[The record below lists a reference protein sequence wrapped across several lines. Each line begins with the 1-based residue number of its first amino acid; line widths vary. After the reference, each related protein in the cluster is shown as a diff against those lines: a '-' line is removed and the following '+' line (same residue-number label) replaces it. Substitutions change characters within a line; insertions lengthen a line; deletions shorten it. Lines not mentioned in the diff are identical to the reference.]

1 LSGSL
6 HEQKIR
12 QAGAILD
19 EMGVDAWLT
28 FVRETAAAG
37 DPALPFL
44 LDGGLTWESA
54 LILTRRGER
63 IAIVGSLDAAAVER
77 SGLWGEVIPY
87 VEGIRAILRATL
99 ERLNLGSLAINYSRD
114 DVQADGLAHGLYL
127 VLLEHLEG
135 LAIRERLASAE
146 GIIRRL
152 RGRKTPAEVERI
164 RRATAAA
171 EEIFALAG
179 RSARPGMTEAALAR
193 LMKEEAA
200 RRGLE
205 TAWDPLQ
212 CPIVNTG
219 PLSAAGHGVPSEL
232 RIEPGHLLH
241 VDFGVR
247 CDGYCSDLQRM
258 WYVPRA
264 GEREAPADAIRAF
277 DALRGSIQ
285 KTAAALRP
293 GLLGREG
300 DAIARRAVAEAG
312 FPDYAHGT
320 GHNVGR
326 ATHDGG
332 GGLLPLWE
340 RYGESPRWP
349 IEAGNVLTI
358 EPSIARVGERG
369 CMGLE
374 EMVLITESGCEFL
387 SRPQG
392 EIWLAGLQGR

>member
-1 LSGSL
+1 MQ
-6 HEQKIR
+6 EEKIR
-12 QAGAILD
+12 QAVAIL
-19 EMGVDAWLT
+19 EEVGIDAWLT

-37 DPALPFL
+37 DPALPYL
-44 LDGGLTWESA
+44 LDCGLTWQSA

-63 IAIVGSLDAAAVER
+63 IAIVGSLDAGAVES
-77 SGLWGEVIPY
+77 SGLWREVIPY
-87 VEGIRAILRATL
+87 VEGVRAVLRKTL
-99 ERLNLGSLAINYSRD
+99 ERLNLGSLAINFSRD

-127 VLLEHLEG
+127 ILMEHLEG

-152 RGRKTPAEVERI
+152 RGRKTPTEVERI

-171 EEIFALAG
+171 EEIFAIAG
-179 RSARPGMTEAALAR
+179 RSARPGMTEAALAQ
-193 LMKEEAA
+193 LMKDEAA

-205 TAWDPLQ
+205 TAWDPHQ

-219 PLSAAGHGVPSEL
+219 PVSAAGHGVPSDL

-241 VDFGVR
+241 VDFGVK

-264 GEREAPADAIRAF
+264 GERSAPAEAVRAF
-277 DALRGSIQ
+277 DVLRGSIE

-293 GLLGREG
+293 GLPGHEG
-300 DAIARRAVAEAG
+300 DAIARRAVVEAG
-312 FPDYAHGT
+312 FPDYPHGT

-374 EMVLITESGCEFL
+374 EMVLVTESGCEFL
-387 SRPQG
+387 SRPQT
-392 EIWLAGLQGR
+392 EIRIAGRE